1 LSGLISPGFAGSDV
15 YARASGET
23 QGTVVFSGPSFG
35 GLPPFVDL
43 RWNLL
48 LGGFFEP
55 THGPGTTTGGRLTV
69 TAQLGG
75 GFWFDRL
82 YMTVDDSGVTLT
94 PENGSIFPQTD
105 RYIINDGVHGRLPLS
120 PVRVLLNQPVNLFF
134 GLETVVSMQGVGRDS
149 GRAYG
154 FFYDTLRF
162 PFDAPVFD
170 LPDGY
175 TANSPD
181 LFIVNNRYCPPG
193 ACEQIA
199 AVPEP
204 ATWSLMATG
213 LLGLVGWARR
223 RGRSSRA
230 SNSGATWS

>member
-1 LSGLISPGFAGSDV
+1 V
-15 YARASGET
+15 R
-23 QGTVVFSGPSFG
+23 
-35 GLPPFVDL
+35 
-43 RWNLL
+43 
-48 LGGFFEP
+48 
-55 THGPGTTTGGRLTV
+55 
-69 TAQLGG
+69 AQLGG
-75 GFWFDRL
+75 GFWFDKL
-82 YMTVDDSGVTLT
+82 SVTVDDSGVTFSPLT
-94 PENGSIFPQTD
+94 YQIFPQAD
-105 RYIINDGVHGRLPLS
+105 RYIISDGVHGRLPLS

-230 SNSGATWS
+230 SDSGATWS